1 MDKRRLYNVTKEAA
15 GKRLWLLNK
24 TKQDG
29 YDSTILDYEEF
40 ENIKD
45 INDDQSILSTYI
57 TSYYITMLLAL

>member
-15 GKRLWLLNK
+15 GKRLWLLKK

-29 YDSTILDYEEF
+29 YNSTILDYEEF

-45 INDDQSILSTYI
+45 ISPNLSINNKTNLR
-57 TSYYITMLLAL
+57 